1 MLFYLTILNLV
12 NFLSE
17 KALKLSDNES
27 DFVVII
33 TMDTWN
39 YNNVVSKKYILNGLD
54 NTLDDVYGL
63 IKNVKTFWEALDKSI
78 LLKMLV

>member
-1 MLFYLTILNLV
+1 
-12 NFLSE
+12 LSE